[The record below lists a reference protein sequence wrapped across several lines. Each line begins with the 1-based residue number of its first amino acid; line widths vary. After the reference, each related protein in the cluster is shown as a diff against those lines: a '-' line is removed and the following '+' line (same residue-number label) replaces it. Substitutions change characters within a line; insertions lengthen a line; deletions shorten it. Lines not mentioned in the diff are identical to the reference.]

1 MNINRNNYEEY
12 FLLYADNEL
21 TDSEK
26 VEVIMFLK
34 QNKDLEDEFR
44 MIHNTIST
52 PDASVELADKSFLY
66 RKNEEIFISEKNYEE
81 VFVLYHDNELTEQQ
95 KLETEAFLSGYAQL
109 KNEFELIGL
118 ARFTANSSIIFPDKK
133 YLYKKE
139 KTEKIVPII
148 FWRILA
154 AAVFI
159 GFGLW
164 ITQLYIQK
172 EKQKSAVTVQSIPA
186 KKTTPVIEKNIFPDK
201 KLVNPV
207 VQSSRQNSQSSGTEI
222 NPEKKK
228 LKKASTQKNSNSDA
242 RNIVSVNKQKLYQE
256 NMKGHV
262 SEKIHNEITV
272 SNQATKN
279 ISDEQIAAKN
289 KIEPSPKVT
298 KDSFGESLGTNELIQ
313 NNIQNNNEKAEPVM
327 HAQTAS
333 YVPEANDNSENYV
346 FYDITTEE
354 FKKTKV
360 GGFLKKVKRVIERNN
375 PINRLLSPDDRQVV
389 SQ

>member
-21 TDSEK
+21 SNSERTE
-26 VEVIMFLK
+26 VEKFLE
-34 QNKDLEDEFR
+34 QNKDLEKEFR
-44 MIHNTIST
+44 MIYNTIST
-52 PDASVELADKSFLY
+52 PDASVELTDKSFLY

-95 KLETEAFLSGYAQL
+95 KLETEAFLSGHAQL

-118 ARFTANSSIIFPDKK
+118 ARFTADSSIIFRDKK

-139 KTEKIVPII
+139 KTGKVVPII

-164 ITQLYIQK
+164 IMQLYVQK
-172 EKQKSAVTVQSIPA
+172 EKQNSAVAVQSIPA
-186 KKTTPVIEKNIFPDK
+186 KKTTPVIEKNILPDK
-201 KLVNPV
+201 KSVNPV

-222 NPEKKK
+222 NPEKEK
-228 LKKASTQKNSNSDA
+228 LQKLSKQKNSNSDA
-242 RNIVSVNKQKLYQE
+242 RNIASVKKQKLYQE
-256 NMKGHV
+256 NTKSYV
-262 SEKIHNEITV
+262 PEKIHNEITV
-272 SNQATKN
+272 SNEAIKN

-289 KIEPSPKVT
+289 KIEPSNKLT
-298 KDSFGESLGTNELIQ
+298 Q

-375 PINRLLSPDDRQVV
+375 PISRLLSLNDRQVV

>member
-52 PDASVELADKSFLY
+52 PEASVELPDKSFLY
-66 RKNEEIFISEKNYEE
+66 RKNKEIFISEKNYEE

-95 KLETEAFLSGYAQL
+95 KLETEAFLSGHAQL

-118 ARFTANSSIIFPDKK
+118 ARLTADNSIIFPDKK

-139 KTEKIVPII
+139 KTERVAPII
-148 FWRILA
+148 FWRMIA
-154 AAVFI
+154 AAVFV

-164 ITQLYIQK
+164 ITQLYIKK
-172 EKQKSAVTVQSIPA
+172 EKRNSAVTVQSIPA
-186 KKTTPVIEKNIFPDK
+186 KKTAPVIEKNIFQDK
-201 KLVNPV
+201 KLVNSV
-207 VQSSRQNSQSSGTEI
+207 VQSSRQSYQSSGTEI
-222 NPEKKK
+222 NPEKEK
-228 LKKASTQKNSNSDA
+228 LQKLLSQKNNNNDL
-242 RNIVSVNKQKLYQE
+242 RNIASVKKQKLYQE
-256 NMKGHV
+256 NMKSHV
-262 SEKIHNEITV
+262 PEKIYNEMAV
-272 SNQATKN
+272 LNQATKN

-289 KIEPSPKVT
+289 KIEAS
-298 KDSFGESLGTNELIQ
+298 NELIQ
-313 NNIQNNNEKAEPVM
+313 NNIQNNTEKAEPVM
-327 HAQTAS
+327 HAQTAA

-346 FYDITTEE
+346 FYNITTEE

>member
-1 MNINRNNYEEY
+1 MNINRNNYEQY

-26 VEVIMFLK
+26 AEVIMFLK

-66 RKNEEIFISEKNYEE
+66 KKNEEIFISEKNYEE
-81 VFVLYHDNELTEQQ
+81 VFVLYHDNELTQQQ
-95 KLETEAFLSGYAQL
+95 KLETEAFLYSHAQL

-118 ARFTANSSIIFPDKK
+118 ARLAADNSIIFPDKK

-139 KTEKIVPII
+139 KAGKVVPVI

-164 ITQLYIQK
+164 ITQLYVQK

-186 KKTTPVIEKNIFPDK
+186 KKTTPVIEKNILPDK
-201 KLVNPV
+201 KSANPV
-207 VQSSRQNSQSSGTEI
+207 VQSTGLNSQSSGTEI
-222 NPEKKK
+222 NSEKEK
-228 LKKASTQKNSNSDA
+228 LQKSATQKNSNSDV
-242 RNIVSVNKQKLYQE
+242 RNIASLKNQKLYEE
-256 NMKGHV
+256 NMKNHIP
-262 SEKIHNEITV
+262 EKIHSEIAGL
-272 SNQATKN
+272 NQAFKN
-279 ISDEQIAAKN
+279 MADEQIAAKN
-289 KIEPSPKVT
+289 KIEPS
-298 KDSFGESLGTNELIQ
+298 NELAQ
-313 NNIQNNNEKAEPVM
+313 NDIQNNNEKAVPVM

-375 PINRLLSPDDRQVV
+375 PINRLLSTDDRQVV

>member
-26 VEVIMFLK
+26 VEVIIFLK

-52 PDASVELADKSFLY
+52 PDTSVELADKSFLY

-95 KLETEAFLSGYAQL
+95 KLETEEFLFGHAQL

-118 ARFTANSSIIFPDKK
+118 ARLTADNSIIFPDKK
-133 YLYKKE
+133 HLYKKE
-139 KTEKIVPII
+139 KAGKVVPII
-148 FWRILA
+148 FWRMLA

-164 ITQLYIQK
+164 AIQLYVQK
-172 EKQKSAVTVQSIPA
+172 EKQNSAVAVQSIPA
-186 KKTTPVIEKNIFPDK
+186 KKTTPVIEKNILPDK
-201 KLVNPV
+201 KSANPV
-207 VQSSRQNSQSSGTEI
+207 VQSSRQNPQSSGTEI
-222 NPEKKK
+222 NPEKEK
-228 LKKASTQKNSNSDA
+228 LQKLSKQKNSNSDA
-242 RNIVSVNKQKLYQE
+242 RNIASVKKQKLYQE

-262 SEKIHNEITV
+262 PEKIYNEITV
-272 SNQATKN
+272 LNPAIKN

-289 KIEPSPKVT
+289 KIGPSPKE
-298 KDSFGESLGTNELIQ
+298 SFGTNELTQ

-327 HAQTAS
+327 HAQTAA

-375 PINRLLSPDDRQVV
+375 PISRLLSLNDRQAV